1 MAVKLTTEPQHP
13 ISKEI
18 KNGGIKKLWKGFIE
32 AGSEE
37 RSKELVPGRYL
48 DIAHL

>member
-1 MAVKLTTEPQHP
+1 MAAKSTTEPQYR
-13 ISKEI
+13 
-18 KNGGIKKLWKGFIE
+18 GIKKLWKALIE
-32 AGSEE
+32 AGTED

>member
-1 MAVKLTTEPQHP
+1 MAAKSTTEPQY
-13 ISKEI
+13 K
-18 KNGGIKKLWKGFIE
+18 GIKKLWKALIE
-32 AGSEE
+32 AGTEE

>member
-1 MAVKLTTEPQHP
+1 MTAKSTTESQYR
-13 ISKEI
+13 
-18 KNGGIKKLWKGFIE
+18 GIKKLWKGFIE

>member
-1 MAVKLTTEPQHP
+1 MAVKSTTEPQY
-13 ISKEI
+13 K
-18 KNGGIKKLWKGFIE
+18 GIKKLWKGFIE